1 MENDMTRKKNNSKP
15 EQNLI
20 INGKKKAIGYVRVST
35 EEQGADNKFGVAVQK
50 KAINEYAKENG
61 YEIVEMVVEKQSGAK
76 EREKMNEIAFG
87 DLCNPPIE
95 AVICYKNDRIA
106 RNMKLYFYYF
116 YVLEKK
122 NVKLISVNEEFLNGE
137 DSGIATLYMDMMQF
151 VAEQERKNITMRTSS
166 GRIAKAKEGKYAGGN
181 APYGYKIK
189 DGMLIIEDCEAKWV
203 RKIFEIYENGRTP
216 ITQIETILHD
226 QYPECTGRNGKPI
239 GYTTIRSVILNKPVY
254 QGLYKYS
261 SVGYV
266 MGNHDPIISQYG
278 VEQFLEEQKKM
289 MEQIEK
295 EKKGEIYD

>member
-1 MENDMTRKKNNSKP
+1 MKRKKTNSKP

-20 INGKKKAIGYVRVST
+20 LTGRKKAIGYVRVST

-50 KAINEYAKENG
+50 KAINEYAKVNG

-87 DLCNPPIE
+87 ELCNPPIE

-137 DSGIATLYMDMMQF
+137 DSGIATLYMAMMQF

-181 APYGYKIK
+181 DPYGYKIK
-189 DGMLIIEDCEAKWV
+189 DGMLVPQEEEAKWV
-203 RKIFEIYENGRTP
+203 KKIFELYDNGRVT
-216 ITQIETILHD
+216 IATIETILHD
-226 QYPECTGRNGKPI
+226 QYPECLGRGGKQI
-239 GYTTIRSVILNKPVY
+239 GYTVIRNVILNKPVY

-266 MGNHDPIISQYG
+266 LGNHEPLISTVG
-278 VEQFLEEQKKM
+278 IEQFLEENEKM
-289 MEQIEK
+289 LQQLDK
-295 EKKGEIYD
+295 EKKGEIYEEDL